1 MRHTCHA
8 PQCSAE
14 TAPRH
19 LMCPAC
25 WSLVSEPAK
34 AEVWKY
40 YRPGQERDKK
50 PSRLWLAAAMEAK
63 ADVMDAR
70 GFDGSGYRSMAAR
83 VRTLARSWTPQR
95 IVPRVGA

>member
-1 MRHTCHA
+1 MSQADHIMHRGARRVHRDG
-8 PQCSAE
+8 QM

-25 WSLVSEPAK
+25 WALVSEQAK
-34 AEVWKY
+34 AEVWAH

-70 GFDGSGYRSMAAR
+70 GLDGSGYRAMAAK
-83 VRTLARSWTPQR
+83 TKETKETA
-95 IVPRVGA
+95 

>member
-1 MRHTCHA
+1 MVPASSGRACVVSHTCHA
-8 PQCSAE
+8 PGCSAKTE
-14 TAPRH
+14 PRH

-25 WSLVSEPAK
+25 WALVSEQAK
-34 AEVWKY
+34 AEVWAH

-70 GFDGSGYRSMAAR
+70 GLDGSGYRAMAAK
-83 VRTLARSWTPQR
+83 TRSTKE
-95 IVPRVGA
+95 AT